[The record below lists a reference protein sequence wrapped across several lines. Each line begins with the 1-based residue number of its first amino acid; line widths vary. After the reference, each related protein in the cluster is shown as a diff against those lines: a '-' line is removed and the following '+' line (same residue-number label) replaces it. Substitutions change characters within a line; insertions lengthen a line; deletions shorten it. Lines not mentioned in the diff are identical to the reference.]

1 MIKKIT
7 QSKQQAF
14 CAYLIE
20 TERSKATISKYIHD
34 VSEFVKFIGKKD
46 ITKALIVKFKSHLIE
61 KFKPASVNSKLAA
74 INCFLE
80 FIERPDCKVKP
91 LKLQL

>member
-14 CAYLIE
+14 CSYLTE
-20 TERSKATISKYIHD
+20 TERSKATISKYVYD
-34 VSEFVKFIGKKD
+34 VSEFAEFIGNKNISKS
-46 ITKALIVKFKSHLIE
+46 VVVEFKSHLIE

-74 INCFLE
+74 INSFLE
-80 FIERPDCKVKP
+80 FIGRSDCRVKP